1 MEPCKLV
8 ELVRGHKTYIQTHNF
23 PDPDAIASAYGL
35 QYFLMQHGVETMLCY
50 DGRIEKLSTRKMF
63 QVFDIEILSKEQ
75 LSDMQEDD
83 YIITVDA
90 QKYNSN
96 LTSFVGNEVA
106 CIDHHPT
113 VTACEYFYK
122 DVRKVGACASIIAD
136 YFYQTKTRMSSL
148 VATALTYAIK
158 MDTDDFIRGVSNLD
172 IDMFAYVYRMADV
185 AKLKSM
191 YTNVMEL
198 SDLKAY
204 GAAIDNIHIYGD
216 IGFATI
222 PFDCPDA
229 LIAIISDFIL
239 SLDVVNVSV
248 VYAKRLDGIKFS
260 VRSELEEIDAG
271 VTTAKALTGYGSG
284 GGHKEMA
291 GGFIPKENIIHLD
304 RNKDKKIEQ
313 LFLTQIKK
321 CRS

>member
-1 MEPCKLV
+1 
-8 ELVRGHKTYIQTHNF
+8 
-23 PDPDAIASAYGL
+23 
-35 QYFLMQHGVETMLCY
+35 
-50 DGRIEKLSTRKMF
+50 
-63 QVFDIEILSKEQ
+63 
-75 LSDMQEDD
+75 MQEDD

-90 QKYNSN
+90 QKYNAN
-96 LTSFVGNEVA
+96 LTDFIGTEVA

-113 VTACEYFYK
+113 VTKCEYLYK

-136 YFYQTKTRMSSL
+136 YYCQTQTQMNEL

-158 MDTDDFIRGVSNLD
+158 MDTADFIRGVSDLD
-172 IDMFAYVYRMADV
+172 IDMFSFLYKMADT

-191 YTNVMEL
+191 YTDVMEL

-204 GAAIDNIHIYGD
+204 GAAIDNIHIFGD
-216 IGFATI
+216 VGFAAI

-248 VYAKRLDGIKFS
+248 VYAIRLDGIKFS
-260 VRSELEEIDAG
+260 VRSELAAINAG
-271 VTTAKALTGYGSG
+271 AITPKALAGYGSG

-291 GGFIPKENIIHLD
+291 GGFIPKENILSLTD
-304 RNKDKKIEQ
+304 NRNHKIEE
-313 LFLTQIKK
+313 LFLKQINK

>member
-1 MEPCKLV
+1 MEPYKLI
-8 ELVRGHKTYIQTHNF
+8 ELVKGHKTYIQTHNF
-23 PDPDAIASAYGL
+23 PDPDAIASAFGL
-35 QYFLMQHGVETMLCY
+35 QYFLKQHGVETMLCY
-50 DGRIEKLSTRKMF
+50 DGRIEKLSTKKMF
-63 QVFDIEILSKEQ
+63 QVFDIDILSKEQ
-75 LSDMQEDD
+75 LSDMSEED

-90 QKYNSN
+90 QKYNTN

-113 VTACEYFYK
+113 VITCEYLYK

-136 YFYQTKTRMSSL
+136 YFYQTKTEMSKV
-148 VATALTYAIK
+148 VATALTYGIK
-158 MDTDDFIRGVSNLD
+158 MDTADFIRGVSDLD
-172 IDMFAYVYRMADV
+172 IDMFAYIYKMADI

-191 YTNVMEL
+191 YTNVMEF

-216 IGFATI
+216 VGFAAI

-248 VYAKRLDGIKFS
+248 VYAMKPDGLKLS
-260 VRSELEEIDAG
+260 VRSELEEIDSG
-271 VTTAKALTGYGSG
+271 VTTATALIGYGNG

-291 GGFIPKENIIHLD
+291 GGFIPKENIINLKGNMD
-304 RNKDKKIEQ
+304 DTIEY
-313 LFLTQIKK
+313 LFLAQIEK
-321 CRS
+321 CR